1 MANNLYITTTEAQS
15 GKSLITLGVMELL
28 LQHIPN
34 VGFFRP
40 IIARDEDRDIEMIRS
55 YFNLEF
61 DYELMYGCKGER
73 ALDLITNGQQ
83 DVLLSQILEKY
94 KVLEE
99 RCDFVLCEGTDYRGI
114 TSSFEFD
121 INAEIATMLNCPVLL
136 VINGKG
142 KSLERINDS
151 IRFSKE
157 VFAEKECLVVAT
169 IINRLEGKY
178 EEKDTYSIPENTILT
193 SPTVSNVKNM
203 LRAEVMYGEEYL
215 NRNIEGYTVA
225 TSHKIL
231 PQLKNKHLVV
241 TTGDREDVIFTSAVS
256 FVAKK
261 GKNVSGIVLS
271 GNHALSE
278 DVLMLLRN
286 IEMFHVPILRCSDN
300 IYSVIAQIQKMYS
313 EITPYDERKVLTSL
327 QIFER
332 HINREALQQA
342 IEFSKP
348 HSITPKMFEYSLI
361 AQARRDKVRIVLPE
375 GNEERVLKAA
385 EIVCKRDFAHLIL
398 LGNPQQITEK
408 INRLD
413 LNLDDVEIIDPKE
426 SPKLEE
432 FAQQY
437 YEMRKHKGL
446 SLDVSREVVTNE
458 NYFGTLLVH
467 NEEAD
472 GMVSGSVHT
481 TAQTIRPALQI
492 VGTSEGS
499 SIVSSVFFMCLRN
512 RVLVYGDCAINPNPT
527 AEQLAE
533 IAIASGE
540 TAKIFGIDPRIA
552 MLSYSTGAS
561 GKGIDVEKVAQA
573 TQIAQDKNSGLL
585 LEGPIQYDAAVDLE
599 VAKTKLPDSKV
610 AGRATVF
617 VFPDLNTGN
626 NTYKAVQRSTGALA
640 IGPVLQGLKKPI
652 NDLSRGCTVTDIVN
666 TIAITAIQAQ
676 RSRQS

>member
-1 MANNLYITTTEAQS
+1 MANNLYVTTTEAQS

-28 LQHIPN
+28 LQHIPK

-40 IIARDEDRDIEMIRS
+40 IVAGDRDRDIEMIRS
-55 YFNLEF
+55 YFKLDL
-61 DYELMYGCKGER
+61 DYELMYGCQGEQ

-99 RCDFVLCEGTDYRGI
+99 KCDFILCEGTDYRGI

-142 KSLERINDS
+142 KSRESIYDS
-151 IRFSKE
+151 IHFSKE
-157 VFAEKECLVVAT
+157 IFAEKECMVIAT
-169 IINRLEGKY
+169 IINRIEGNY
-178 EEKDTYSIPENTILT
+178 DEKDVYTIPENTILT
-193 SPTVSNVKNM
+193 SPTVSNVKGM
-203 LRAEVMYGEEYL
+203 LGADIVYGEEYVD
-215 NRNIEGYTVA
+215 RNIEGYSVV
-225 TSHKIL
+225 SSYKVL
-231 PQLKNKHLVV
+231 PQLKDKYLVI
-241 TTGDREDVIFTSAVS
+241 TTSDREDVIFTSALS
-256 FVAKK
+256 FLAKE
-261 GKNVSGIVLS
+261 GKNISGIVLS
-271 GNHALSE
+271 GEETVRE
-278 DVLMLLRN
+278 DIVRLLQN
-286 IEMFHVPILRCSDN
+286 IEAFHVPILRCSEN
-300 IYSVIAQIQKMYS
+300 VYSILSHIQKMYS
-313 EITPYDERKVLTSL
+313 EITAYDERKILTSL

-332 HINREALQQA
+332 HIDREGLQKA

-348 HSITPKMFEYSLI
+348 HSVTPKMFEYGLI

-375 GNEERVLKAA
+375 GNEERILKAA
-385 EIVCKRDFAHLIL
+385 EIVCKRNFADLIL
-398 LGNPQQITEK
+398 LGNAQQIAEK

-413 LNLDDVEIIDPKE
+413 LHLDQVQIIDTKE
-426 SPKLEE
+426 SPKLED

-437 YEMRKHKGL
+437 HEMRKHKGI
-446 SLDVSREVVTNE
+446 SLDVSREVVADV

-492 VGTSEGS
+492 VGTSDDS

-533 IAIASGE
+533 IAIASGF
-540 TAKIFGIDPRIA
+540 TAQTFGIEPRIA

-573 TQIAQDKNSGLL
+573 TQIAQSKNSGLL

-652 NDLSRGCTVTDIVN
+652 NDLSRGCTVNDIVN

-676 RSRQS
+676 RSRK